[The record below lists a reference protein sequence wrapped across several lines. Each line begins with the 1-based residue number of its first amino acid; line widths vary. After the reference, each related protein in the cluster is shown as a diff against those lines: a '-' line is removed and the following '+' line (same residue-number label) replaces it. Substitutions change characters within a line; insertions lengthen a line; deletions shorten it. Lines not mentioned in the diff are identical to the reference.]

1 MESLTHGLT
10 CPITAS
16 ITKVSVDHERFLAPE
31 PSSEYRPLCWWRK
44 IKNALGLN
52 GLRLAQ
58 GNLFEILYLENSK
71 LLSQAHYA
79 GPDVQMLRKI
89 VQYVIN
95 TFEDSPLPGKI
106 DKYFPVIDLDLINDD
121 YDDEP
126 ENNGDEVDDSEAELD
141 ENKDVSM
148 MTINQYLKESVP
160 RGLS

>member
-1 MESLTHGLT
+1 
-10 CPITAS
+10 
-16 ITKVSVDHERFLAPE
+16 
-31 PSSEYRPLCWWRK
+31 
-44 IKNALGLN
+44 
-52 GLRLAQ
+52 
-58 GNLFEILYLENSK
+58 
-71 LLSQAHYA
+71 
-79 GPDVQMLRKI
+79 MLRKI
-89 VQYVIN
+89 VQYLIN